1 MSIPG
6 YTYGSSKVLPSPVT
20 LDQLGTMM
28 KSVLFGEQDVQALR
42 APAPILEPQIEEV
55 LDVWYG
61 FVGSQPHL
69 LAHFS
74 NPDSG
79 EPIEAYLNAVRLRFG
94 QWIRDTAAAN
104 YDQAWLD
111 YQFEIGRR
119 HHPIAKNTTDG
130 AAASRLVPVSDMIL
144 LTYPVTATLKPFL
157 EKTGASPEDVG
168 RMHQAWLKSVL
179 LQVVLW
185 SHPFVRDGEF

>member
-6 YTYGSSKVLPSPVT
+6 YTYGTSAVSASPVT
-20 LDQLGTMM
+20 LDELGAMM
-28 KSVLFGEQDVQALR
+28 KSLLFGPEDVEALR
-42 APAPILEPQIEEV
+42 ASAPILEPQIEAV

-74 NPDSG
+74 DPTSG
-79 EPIEAYLNAVRLRFG
+79 EPIGAYLDAVRARFG
-94 QWIRDTAAAN
+94 QWIRDTAAAT

-111 YQFEIGRR
+111 YQHEIGRR
-119 HHPIAKNTTDG
+119 HHPTGKNATDG
-130 AAASRLVPVSDMIL
+130 APSSRLVPLSHMIL

-157 EKTGASPEDVG
+157 EKTGASSQDVE

-185 SHPFVRDGEF
+185 SHPYVREGEF

>member
-1 MSIPG
+1 MSVPG
-6 YTYGSSKVLPSPVT
+6 YTYGTNQVSPSPIT
-20 LDQLGTMM
+20 LGELDTMK
-28 KSVLFGEQDVQALR
+28 KSVLFGEEDVLALR
-42 APAPILEPQIEEV
+42 ASAPILEPQIEDV

-74 NPDSG
+74 NPES
-79 EPIEAYLNAVRLRFG
+79 ETPIEAYLNAVRLRFG
-94 QWIRDTAAAN
+94 QWIQDTAAAN

-119 HHPIAKNTTDG
+119 HHPSGKNTTDG
-130 AAASRLVPVSDMIL
+130 AAASRLVPLSDMIL
-144 LTYPVTATLKPFL
+144 LTYPITATLKPFL
-157 EKTGASPEDVG
+157 ERTGASSEDVE

-185 SHPFVRDGEF
+185 SHPYVRDGEF